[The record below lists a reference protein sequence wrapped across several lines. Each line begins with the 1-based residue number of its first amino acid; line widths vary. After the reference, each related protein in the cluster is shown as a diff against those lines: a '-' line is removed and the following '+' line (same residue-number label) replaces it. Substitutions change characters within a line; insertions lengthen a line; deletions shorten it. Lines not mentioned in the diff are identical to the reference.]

1 MALMETLA
9 DLVAARYGPVADAVR
24 IPVREDAD
32 LAVVRHGIGGLAPR
46 LGLSALQRVAIT
58 TAALELARNIVVHA
72 GFGELLLGI
81 VDAPSGGRGLLFVA
95 RDEGPGI
102 RDLTLAMR
110 DGYSSVGSLG
120 LGLPGARRLMDVFE
134 IESVV
139 GRGTT
144 VVCIKWIG

>member
-1 MALMETLA
+1 M
-9 DLVAARYGPVADAVR
+9 
-24 IPVREDAD
+24 
-32 LAVVRHGIGGLAPR
+32 
-46 LGLSALQRVAIT
+46 
-58 TAALELARNIVVHA
+58 VHA
-72 GFGELLLGI
+72 GFGELLLDI
-81 VDAPSGGRGLLFVA
+81 VDAPSVAGLLVVA
-95 RDEGPGI
+95 RDEDRI
-102 RDLTLAMR
+102 HDLTLAMR